1 MLLLFSENS
10 SIWSKRR
17 YIYLVYNRV
26 KQPLKNAQFF
36 MYVFSNETYLLLLL
50 FFFCGKSKCVIFKV
64 IDSFHFF
71 KLIYKMKK
79 KYHYPTTLVPFRSN
93 VKYWFHI
100 LNHWI
105 HCLYNIS
112 WWICFTFDKIES
124 SIEWI

>member
-26 KQPLKNAQFF
+26 KQPLKKRTIF
-36 MYVFSNETYLLLLL
+36 YVCILFGNLSLIII

-79 KYHYPTTLVPFRSN
+79 NYHYPTILVPFRSN

-105 HCLYNIS
+105 NCLYNIS
-112 WWICFTFDKIES
+112 WWICFTFDRIES